1 MTDALAG
8 VWRALGGSADAI
20 STLEEAPRDEP
31 SLPSSFD
38 VAGAASATIGA
49 SLLAAIEVWKARG
62 GAPQSARLDAD
73 SATRAF
79 RSVELVRVNGQRPG
93 DIWNPISG
101 FYPTEDG
108 RFVQLH
114 TNFPHHLERTLAV
127 LDVPA
132 DRDAVAGAISHW
144 TGSALEDAITT
155 AGACCALARTR
166 GEWLAHP
173 QCAAVRALPLLDTVE
188 LAPSPPAHL
197 GRADLPLAGIRVLD
211 LTRVLAGPIGTRA
224 LAAHGADVLRV
235 SSPHLPEVEAALPD
249 TSIGKRSVFLDLH
262 DSDDAARLR
271 ELVRDAD
278 VFVQSYRPGAL
289 DALGFGPVALAAL
302 NPRLVYVSLSAY
314 SDIGPWH
321 DRRGYD
327 TLVQTATGMAC
338 DEGDAFG
345 MDRPR
350 HVPASPLDNAT
361 GYLVAA
367 AAMRALAD
375 RHVHGGARHIR
386 CSLVQ
391 TREWFERLDRVAG
404 TSVARPDDDA
414 IVTELPVIESPL
426 GRITHVPPPGDL
438 SLTPPRWDRGPA
450 IPGSATPSW
459 D

>member
-1 MTDALAG
+1 MTAALAG

-20 STLEEAPRDEP
+20 SALEEAPRDEP
-31 SLPSSFD
+31 TLPSSFD
-38 VAGAASATIGA
+38 VGGAASATIGA
-49 SLLAAIEVWKARG
+49 SLLAAIEVWMARG
-62 GAPQSARLDAD
+62 GAPQSARLDAAT
-73 SATRAF
+73 ATRAF

-101 FYPTEDG
+101 FYRTEDG

-127 LDVPA
+127 LGVAA
-132 DRDAVAGAISHW
+132 DREAVAGAISRW
-144 TGSALEDAITT
+144 NGAALEDAITA
-155 AGACCALARTR
+155 AGSCCALARTR
-166 GEWLAHP
+166 GEWLAHR
-173 QCAAVRALPLLDTVE
+173 QYAAVRALPLLDTVE

-197 GRADLPLAGIRVLD
+197 GRANRPLAGIRVLD

-235 SSPHLPEVEAALPD
+235 SSPHLPEVEGALPD
-249 TSIGKRSVFLDLH
+249 TSIGKRSTFLELH
-262 DSDDAARLR
+262 DADDADRLR
-271 ELVRDAD
+271 DLVCNAD

-289 DALGFGPVALAAL
+289 DALGFGPEALAEL

-314 SDIGPWH
+314 SHVGPWH

-327 TLVQTATGMAC
+327 TLVQTATGMARE
-338 DEGDAFG
+338 EGSAFE

-361 GYLVAA
+361 AYLVAA
-367 AAMRALAD
+367 AAMRALTD
-375 RHVHGGARHIR
+375 RHCSGGARHIR
-386 CSLVQ
+386 CSLIQ
-391 TREWFERLDRVAG
+391 TREWFETIDRVDG
-404 TSVARPDDDA
+404 THLSRADDDA
-414 IVTELPVIESPL
+414 MVATLPVIESPL
-426 GRITHVPPPGDL
+426 GRIAHVPPPGDL
-438 SLTPPRWDRGPA
+438 SVTPPRWDRGPA